1 MCQSSCMM
9 TKHEIPRSVL
19 KFIEERTLIKLTAHT
34 IEVEGRQIYCFL
46 FSFSHSTF
54 LSQFQTAVVKVP
66 FIDGEQL
73 LDVVNGILEADEKAV
88 NGELMTNAER
98 RRNLK
103 GQSHTFVPERDPNYV
118 PPPVNKGRASPKSA
132 GKKRSTKKGTSKRSR
147 SSVR

>member
-1 MCQSSCMM
+1 M
-9 TKHEIPRSVL
+9 
-19 KFIEERTLIKLTAHT
+19 
-34 IEVEGRQIYCFL
+34 
-46 FSFSHSTF
+46 
-54 LSQFQTAVVKVP
+54 VKVP

-73 LDVVNGILEADEKAV
+73 LDVVNGILEADDKAV

-103 GQSHTFVPERDPNYV
+103 GQSHTFTPERDPNYV

-132 GKKRSTKKGTSKRSR
+132 GKKRSTKKGAPKRSR

>member
-1 MCQSSCMM
+1 MLS
-9 TKHEIPRSVL
+9 
-19 KFIEERTLIKLTAHT
+19 
-34 IEVEGRQIYCFL
+34 
-46 FSFSHSTF
+46 FSFSHLTF
-54 LSQFQTAVVKVP
+54 LSQTNLIQIAVVKVP

-118 PPPVNKGRASPKSA
+118 PPPVNKGRASPRSA
-132 GKKRSTKKGTSKRSR
+132 GKKRSTKKGAKRSR

>member
-1 MCQSSCMM
+1 M
-9 TKHEIPRSVL
+9 
-19 KFIEERTLIKLTAHT
+19 
-34 IEVEGRQIYCFL
+34 
-46 FSFSHSTF
+46 
-54 LSQFQTAVVKVP
+54 VKVP

-118 PPPVNKGRASPKSA
+118 PPPVNKGRASSPKSA
-132 GKKRSTKKGTSKRSR
+132 GKKRSTKKGAKRSR